1 METHVLFVCNPK
13 SELLEKTDLES
24 IFTKYATVYNYSWK
38 VYYSQGKND
47 DENIRKLLND
57 FNPSKVV
64 VVGGDGTI
72 NMVSSLLIK
81 TPVELGIIPAG
92 SANGLAFNLGI
103 PPNIEDALKLIFE
116 TKTVPIDVLQI
127 NNRICLHLSDIGIN
141 ARIVKRFDNLNLKGL
156 RGYGKQMIKELK
168 SKKTIFGFTLI
179 TPGLTKR
186 YRAEML
192 IFTNARS
199 FGTGAVISPHAQM
212 DDGLFDIVI
221 IRPYPY
227 WALIYLFMMSFI
239 GKTDRLKYVKII
251 PAINCKVILDRKND
265 IQIDG
270 EVVEGVKNLEI
281 KIIKSA
287 IKTFALKR
295 SDDTK
300 IIN

>member
-1 METHVLFVCNPK
+1 MVTQVLFVCNPK
-13 SELLEKTDLES
+13 SELMQKTDIES
-24 IFTKYATVYNYSWK
+24 LIVKYADIYNYRWQI
-38 VYYSQGKND
+38 YYSEGKRD
-47 DENIRKLLND
+47 DENIRSILKD
-57 FNPSKVV
+57 YNPSKVV
-64 VVGGDGTI
+64 VAGGDGTI
-72 NMVSSLLIK
+72 NMVASHLINS
-81 TPVELGIIPAG
+81 PVEMGIIPAG

-103 PPNIEDALKLIFE
+103 PPNVEEALKLVFE
-116 TKTVPIDVLQI
+116 TEAISIDVLQI
-127 NNRICLHLSDIGIN
+127 NERYCLHLSDIGIN

-199 FGTGAVISPHAQM
+199 FGTGAVISPSAQM

-221 IRPYPY
+221 IKPYPY
-227 WALIYLFMMSFI
+227 WALFYLLLMSFI

-251 PAINCKVILDRKND
+251 PAINCQVILDRTND
-265 IQIDG
+265 VQIDG

-287 IKTFALKR
+287 IKTFSLKR
-295 SDDTK
+295 SDGT
-300 IIN
+300 IG